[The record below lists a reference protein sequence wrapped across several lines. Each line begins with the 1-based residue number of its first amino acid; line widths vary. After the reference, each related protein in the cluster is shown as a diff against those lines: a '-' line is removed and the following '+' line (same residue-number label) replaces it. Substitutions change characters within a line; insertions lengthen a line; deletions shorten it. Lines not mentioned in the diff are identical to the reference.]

1 MKMTEF
7 EIKMIK
13 TFAECD
19 MSLQMAANK
28 LYVHRNTL
36 TYHIEKIKQQTG
48 LDARRFYDL
57 CELLKVENEKENQSN
72 N

>member
-1 MKMTEF
+1 MTEF
-7 EIKMIK
+7 ELKVVKMI
-13 TFAECD
+13 ADCD

-36 TYHIEKIKQQTG
+36 TYHIKKIKQRTG

-57 CELLKVENEKENQSN
+57 LKLLEFVSEKE
-72 N
+72 

>member
-7 EIKMIK
+7 ELKMIKMI
-13 TFAECD
+13 AECD
-19 MSLQMAANK
+19 MSLQKAANK

-36 TYHIEKIKQQTG
+36 TYHIEKIKQRTG

-57 CELLKVENEKENQSN
+57 CRLLEVANEKEN
-72 N
+72 

>member
-7 EIKMIK
+7 ELKMIK
-13 TFAECD
+13 MLAECD
-19 MSLQMAANK
+19 MSLQKAANK

-36 TYHIEKIKQQTG
+36 TYHIEKIKQRTR

-57 CELLKVENEKENQSN
+57 LKLLKIANGED
-72 N
+72 

>member
-1 MKMTEF
+1 MTEF
-7 EIKMIK
+7 ELKVVKMI
-13 TFAECD
+13 ADCD

-36 TYHIEKIKQQTG
+36 TYHIKKIKQRTG

-57 CELLKVENEKENQSN
+57 LKLLDFASEKE
-72 N
+72 

>member
-7 EIKMIK
+7 ELKMIK
-13 TFAECD
+13 MLAECD
-19 MSLQMAANK
+19 MSLQKAANK

-36 TYHIEKIKQQTG
+36 TYHIEKIKQRTG

-57 CELLKVENEKENQSN
+57 LKLLEFESEKE
-72 N
+72 

>member
-1 MKMTEF
+1 MAEF
-7 EIKMIK
+7 EIKVIN
-13 TFAECD
+13 TLAECD
-19 MSLQMAANK
+19 MSLNMTAKK

-57 CELLKVENEKENQSN
+57 CRLLEVANGKE
-72 N
+72 